1 MRQAAAD
8 EALQLDRRWTELIER
23 PGIDGPLG
31 MFGAMHTLD
40 ALACE
45 LAGNQRQRAAT
56 DLVTN
61 AAELPRSR
69 GPWHAGPRLVRVDPP
84 QHADESS
91 AAVQLMRNYEEVA
104 RLAARQQVL
113 VSNCRCFSRSSGR

>member
-1 MRQAAAD
+1 LGQAAAD
-8 EALQLDRRWTELIER
+8 EALQLDRRWMELIER

-45 LAGNQRQRAAT
+45 LAGNQRPRAAT

-61 AAELPRSR
+61 ATKLPDPAAPGPQGHSWSGSTRRSTLTR
-69 GPWHAGPRLVRVDPP
+69 
-84 QHADESS
+84 
-91 AAVQLMRNYEEVA
+91 
-104 RLAARQQVL
+104 AARPC
-113 VSNCRCFSRSSGR
+113 S